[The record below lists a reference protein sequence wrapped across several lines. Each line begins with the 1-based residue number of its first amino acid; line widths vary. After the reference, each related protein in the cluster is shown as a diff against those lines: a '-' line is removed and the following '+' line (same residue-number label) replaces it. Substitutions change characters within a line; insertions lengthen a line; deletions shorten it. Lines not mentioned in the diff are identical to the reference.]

1 MAGELESLIHQG
13 ADSALMDQHY
23 AALCVAL
30 GALLSHLNIV
40 LGTANETVAAPV
52 DLPPDFDVQIDQ
64 MTRLLKSDDI
74 GSNRLFRDFEPHF
87 KTLLDGK
94 FEEFSNNINDYDY
107 PAAYAILKTIGRP

>member
-1 MAGELESLIHQG
+1 
-13 ADSALMDQHY
+13 
-23 AALCVAL
+23 
-30 GALLSHLNIV
+30 
-40 LGTANETVAAPV
+40 
-52 DLPPDFDVQIDQ
+52 

-87 KTLLDGK
+87 RTLLDGK

>member
-1 MAGELESLIHQG
+1 
-13 ADSALMDQHY
+13 
-23 AALCVAL
+23 
-30 GALLSHLNIV
+30 V

-52 DLPPDFDVQIDQ
+52 DLPSDFDVQIDQ

-87 KTLLDGK
+87 RTLLDGK